1 MDVPMQDANRRG
13 GGRRNGPAN
22 ARAARRSDPYARDS
36 RARPSAAAA
45 RDQNNAQPAQSQA
58 GMSSYPPPEFNI
70 RGSSGPTWIV
80 VSNLVA
86 GTSNEDVRL
95 TFGMFGRVE
104 EVKQR
109 PPPSANHPTV
119 SFEVAFDKREDAETA
134 AEKFNGA
141 LADGRILQ
149 VSIKKPDTP
158 RDAYSQFNRAA
169 AQAIA
174 QRPREKAANLIPAP
188 AALPYTP
195 TPAAAVTAAIPT
207 GPASMRSRANTARLV
222 EPRAKQS
229 NGATGAQKNAGA
241 GGKGGAAASSSNGN
255 GKTKGGKAAN
265 APAASA
271 GPKKGAAA
279 AAAAAPKPQS
289 LAQRIPEPLA
299 NRLLTQEQAQKLRA
313 EEARKKAKD
322 EARAKAIA
330 ATGKHT
336 VLGKRLG
343 GLPLAQRLVQQAG
356 TPKSDQS
363 ALRAAAEKK
372 KRKRDAAKANKA
384 KKAGAASSGMELDG

>member
-1 MDVPMQDANRRG
+1 MDVPMQDASRR
-13 GGRRNGPAN
+13 GGRRNGPSN

-36 RARPSAAAA
+36 RARPNAAANQPHRGQPQTTA
-45 RDQNNAQPAQSQA
+45 APAQRAQSQS
-58 GMSSYPPPEFNI
+58 GMSYPPPELSI

-80 VSNLVA
+80 VSNLVV
-86 GTSNEDVRL
+86 GTSTEDVRL

-109 PPPSANHPTV
+109 PAPSANHPTV

-134 AEKFNGA
+134 AAKFNGA

-149 VSIKKPDTP
+149 VSVKKPDPP
-158 RDAYSQFNRAA
+158 RDAYSQFNRAT
-169 AQAIA
+169 AQAVA
-174 QRPREKAANLIPAP
+174 QRPRDKAANLIPAP

-207 GPASMRSRANTARLV
+207 APASMRSRAHTAGLV
-222 EPRAKQS
+222 EPRAKKS
-229 NGATGAQKNAGA
+229 N
-241 GGKGGAAASSSNGN
+241 GAAASNNS
-255 GKTKGGKAAN
+255 TRGGKAAAN
-265 APAASA
+265 APTMPTAS
-271 GPKKGAAA
+271 KKGGAAAA
-279 AAAAAPKPQS
+279 AAAAAPKPKPQP

-299 NRLLTQEQAQKLRA
+299 NRLLTQAQAQKLRA
-313 EEARKKAKD
+313 EEAKKKARD

-372 KRKRDAAKANKA
+372 KRKREAVKA
-384 KKAGAASSGMELDG
+384 KKGKASGGSGMDLDG

>member
-1 MDVPMQDANRRG
+1 MQDANRRG
-13 GGRRNGPAN
+13 GRRNGPSN

-36 RARPSAAAA
+36 KARPNAAANQA
-45 RDQNNAQPAQSQA
+45 QRGQTQANAAPTQAAQSQS
-58 GMSSYPPPEFNI
+58 GMSYPPPELSI

-80 VSNLVA
+80 VSNLVV
-86 GTSNEDVRL
+86 GTSTEDVRL

-109 PPPSANHPTV
+109 PAPSANHPTV

-134 AEKFNGA
+134 AAKFNGA

-149 VSIKKPDTP
+149 VSIKKPDPP
-158 RDAYSQFNRAA
+158 RDAFSQFNRAT
-169 AQAIA
+169 AQAVA

-207 GPASMRSRANTARLV
+207 GPASMRSRAHTAGLV
-222 EPRAKQS
+222 EPRARKS
-229 NGATGAQKNAGA
+229 NGATPNRS
-241 GGKGGAAASSSNGN
+241 AATNS
-255 GKTKGGKAAN
+255 KGGKAAN
-265 APAASA
+265 APPAIPT
-271 GPKKGAAA
+271 GPKKGTA
-279 AAAAAPKPQS
+279 AAAAAPKSKPQP

-299 NRLLTQEQAQKLRA
+299 NRLLTQAQAQKLRA
-313 EEARKKAKD
+313 EEAKKKAKD

-363 ALRAAAEKK
+363 AVRAAAEKK
-372 KRKRDAAKANKA
+372 KRKREAAKA
-384 KKAGAASSGMELDG
+384 KKAKTGGGGSSGMDLDG